1 MEADLRL
8 FLTNA
13 GYRGFRVGLRNVG
26 LLALLPP
33 DVAEQE
39 GGDGFLPGTALMDAD
54 DHAVGDMSDLVRHTA
69 DQQAL

>member
-39 GGDGFLPGTALMDAD
+39 GGDGLFTRHGAD
-54 DHAVGDMSDLVRHTA
+54 GC
-69 DQQAL
+69 